1 MLGDPV
7 GVRVED
13 PGRRCPLGVGRGRL

>member
-1 MLGDPV
+1 MFGDPV

-13 PGRRCPLGVGRGRL
+13 PGRRCRSGVGRGRL